1 MKKFSQTT
9 LKDIFYVSKITNVSR
24 KKILITSS
32 VLLAQATALTDVT
45 IISIFAYIITGEL
58 TDINFVNNY
67 LDIILK
73 YKLTLPVFVI
83 LRFLLMYVQRSIIK
97 KIELNVSKNLRIH
110 ILRQIV
116 SKKNYSTP
124 DSFFYINTL
133 TTHISFFYS
142 NFANLMNMVLQMLV
156 YTAYLVFTDLQT
168 ISIFGIAIL
177 FVSLPITFILKKS
190 REFMHEAYTQGQVL
204 NRKLHRIIDNLF
216 LIKLLKMENHE
227 INNFSNTVKTLNF
240 FQFQNF
246 RYGLF
251 NNILPNFF
259 ALFMLSIILT
269 FSSFSD
275 IITLVFIG
283 VTLRLFQSFSG
294 VSGAANSVINSQVH
308 IDKFYKMEQDKLINP
323 DERYKVKDSNHIKF
337 ENVSFQYF
345 NSDKEIFKKINL
357 IIDKNKHTII
367 TGQNGTGKSTLLGLL
382 AGVFH
387 PTGGT
392 ITTFSNEFAYIGASP
407 YILPSNIRENLMYGN
422 DKHINDETLISYLVE
437 LDVFKEKSNYDLTK
451 EINSENLSSGQ
462 MQKIAFIRAILSDAK
477 ILLLDEATANLDKKT
492 KSEIFDLISKQN
504 LTIINSTH
512 LEEDFENVDS
522 FIRISIDESEERIIN
537 TEKV

>member
-1 MKKFSQTT
+1 
-9 LKDIFYVSKITNVSR
+9 
-24 KKILITSS
+24 
-32 VLLAQATALTDVT
+32 
-45 IISIFAYIITGEL
+45 
-58 TDINFVNNY
+58 
-67 LDIILK
+67 
-73 YKLTLPVFVI
+73 
-83 LRFLLMYVQRSIIK
+83 
-97 KIELNVSKNLRIH
+97 
-110 ILRQIV
+110 
-116 SKKNYSTP
+116 
-124 DSFFYINTL
+124 
-133 TTHISFFYS
+133 
-142 NFANLMNMVLQMLV
+142 
-156 YTAYLVFTDLQT
+156 
-168 ISIFGIAIL
+168 
-177 FVSLPITFILKKS
+177 
-190 REFMHEAYTQGQVL
+190 
-204 NRKLHRIIDNLF
+204 
-216 LIKLLKMENHE
+216 
-227 INNFSNTVKTLNF
+227 
-240 FQFQNF
+240 
-246 RYGLF
+246 
-251 NNILPNFF
+251 
-259 ALFMLSIILT
+259 
-269 FSSFSD
+269 
-275 IITLVFIG
+275 
-283 VTLRLFQSFSG
+283 
-294 VSGAANSVINSQVH
+294 VINSQVH

-422 DKHINDETLISYLVE
+422 NKHINDETLISYLVE

>member
-45 IISIFAYIITGEL
+45 IISIFAYIITDEL

-67 LDIILK
+67 LDTILK

-177 FVSLPITFILKKS
+177 FVSLPITIILKKS

-357 IIDKNKHTII
+357 IIEKNKHTII

-387 PTGGT
+387 PTGGA

-422 DKHINDETLISYLVE
+422 NKHINDETLISYLVE